1 MASSI
6 ATLAVRIPRRC
17 GRGWRLAPAL
27 LALAGALAGCAGSQ
41 VDSATISAL
50 PPLQLAAAT
59 LTVADAA
66 NRVPRADLLSLD
78 EPMRQFVA
86 LYTSNLADDRMRLMS
101 LHQAVRG
108 AGGLDIQYDA
118 QAEGTARDVFHR
130 GAANCLSYANL
141 FVALAREAGLDAG
154 YHRVEVRPQWSR
166 VSERVQI
173 GLHVN
178 VLVRLRDGTHYMV
191 DIDPLPAR
199 KMAGARELSDAD
211 AEALYYN
218 NIAMDA
224 LGRNELASAWLHV
237 LQSLQLSPATAHLWV
252 NLGAIYRTN
261 GQHREAERS
270 YLQALEL
277 DSTEY
282 SAMTNLAVLYG
293 LEGRAQEREYW
304 LGRVDGHRQAN
315 PFFHAWQG
323 DEAAGA
329 GDWPAA
335 LVHYDRAV
343 ALLPEDGYL
352 VFSRGLIRYQLGDP
366 GAAALDMEQAIA
378 LATLQSDITYYR
390 QQLDAVRKAPL
401 AGVRLSAAP
410 RGARVAQPGYTGAD
424 SFSR

>member
-1 MASSI
+1 MASSS
-6 ATLAVRIPRRC
+6 ATLAVGIPRRFR
-17 GRGWRLAPAL
+17 RGWRRAAAL
-27 LALAGALAGCAGSQ
+27 LALASALAGCAGSQ
-41 VDSATISAL
+41 VDRSTISAL
-50 PPLQLAAAT
+50 PPLQLTDAT
-59 LTVADAA
+59 LTAADAA

-86 LYTSNLADDRMRLMS
+86 RYTADLPDDRMRLMS
-101 LHQAVRG
+101 LHAAVRG
-108 AGGLDIQYDA
+108 AGGLDLQYDA
-118 QAEGTARDVFHR
+118 SAEGTARDAFHR
-130 GAANCLSYANL
+130 GVANCLSYANL

-154 YHRVEVRPQWSR
+154 YHWVEVRPQWSR

-178 VLVRLRDGTHYMV
+178 VLVRLRDGNHFMV
-191 DIDPLPAR
+191 DIDPLPVR
-199 KMAGARELSDAD
+199 KMAGSRELSDTE

-237 LQSLQLSPATAHLWV
+237 LQALQLSPATAHLWV
-252 NLGAIYRTN
+252 NLGAIYRSN
-261 GQHREAERS
+261 GQHRAAEQS

-277 DSTEY
+277 DGTEY

-293 LEGRAQEREYW
+293 LEGRAQERAYW
-304 LGRVDGHRQAN
+304 LGRVDAHRQAN
-315 PFFHAWQG
+315 PYFHAWQG
-323 DEAAGA
+323 DEAAVA

-366 GAAALDMEQAIA
+366 AAAALDMEQAIA

-390 QQLDAVRKAPL
+390 QQLEAVRKAPL

-410 RGARVAQPGYTGAD
+410 RGVQPGYTGAD